1 VHRLLLPA
9 FLLFN
14 FLPILVPVFTMNTN
28 NHKVHITS
36 SLFYL
41 CNTNFPAKT
50 INNPILKFIQWIQE
64 FINVLYKLRTK
75 NQKKREGKKIWEK
88 TESSSKD
95 VETLEIHS
103 SPTLH
108 YKSSVTKKIIN
119 KPPQTQQIIHH
130 HHPLFSNYPQTQKNY
145 RGTEQKSSFI
155 YHHLKIKEQIN
166 IKP

>member
-36 SLFYL
+36 FLFYL

-75 NQKKREGKKIWEK
+75 NQKKKGGKKIGEK

-108 YKSSVTKKIIN
+108 YKSSVTKKLSIN
-119 KPPQTQQIIHH
+119 HH
-130 HHPLFSNYPQTQKNY
+130 KHN
-145 RGTEQKSSFI
+145 KSSITTIHYFLTTLKLKKIIEEQNKNHLSFI
-155 YHHLKIKEQIN
+155 TISKSKNKSI
-166 IKP
+166 